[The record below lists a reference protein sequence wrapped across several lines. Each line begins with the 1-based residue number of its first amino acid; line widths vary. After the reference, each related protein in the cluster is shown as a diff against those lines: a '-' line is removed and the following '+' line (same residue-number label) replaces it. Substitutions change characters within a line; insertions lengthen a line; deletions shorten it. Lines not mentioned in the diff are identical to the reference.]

1 VQTRRLSFVLG
12 ASFAFALAILFS
24 VQSVAQDEQI
34 GLPIDWSSHHL
45 MSSSVANQHFTKIA
59 SREPRALYQWFLRNG
74 DKKPLGTDRIAAA
87 KERLAARSAIQVDWK
102 FPLGT
107 GTLPQGAYPAKFSF
121 NVGSAAL
128 TVANCTSDYLVYG
141 LNVNGIDT
149 QPNLIRFNNI
159 YAGTGGLCGAAPTVL
174 SAYHI
179 NTLDA
184 GNNRLNGKIR
194 TSPVLSLT
202 GTKIAFIETN
212 TEPARTCPGLGSA
225 GSCSI
230 FHVLT
235 WGTTGNNGSFDSV
248 ANVYHSVVPGSG
260 VPVNNASITTLV
272 YSSTTN
278 TSSSPWVDYSTD
290 RAYFGD
296 DNGKLYSTTC
306 VFLCA
311 PGVNPQL
318 ATGWPITVAA
328 AGVKMSPPVL
338 DSGVQKIFV
347 GGSDGN
353 LYMVDLTKCPGA
365 SCSIAGG
372 GLASLVAGSNTTFGG
387 IVDGPF
393 VDVTFHTVFAFSGNS
408 GANRGKIT
416 QTNSTFNMGP
426 NVSFDMGNT
435 SLFNIFKGAV
445 DNAYFQ
451 NTIGGATVTGT
462 LFSCGPLGGGGQPE
476 LYILPFT
483 KNAGVLSTAN
493 PPRMNTAANSRVNV
507 PGNPGVGCGPLTE
520 FLNGATDRLFFSQS
534 ALSANKCPQ
543 GSGSAADGC
552 VMMYNITNPA
562 AVGNQPTSAV
572 VENAGTSAI
581 IIDNA
586 STSPQASSVYFAN
599 QGTASCKTGLGAA
612 NNSFCAVKLTQS
624 ALQ

>member
-311 PGVNPQL
+311 TGVNPQL